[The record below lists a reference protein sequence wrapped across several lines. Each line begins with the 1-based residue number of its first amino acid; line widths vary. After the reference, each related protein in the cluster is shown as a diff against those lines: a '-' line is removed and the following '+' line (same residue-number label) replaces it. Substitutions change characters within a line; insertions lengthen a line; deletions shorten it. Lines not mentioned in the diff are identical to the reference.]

1 MYYQTTKTMTK
12 KFELTN
18 ETFYDEC
25 VEARVYR
32 IKALRDFGDVK
43 AGDLGGFVEEESNL
57 SHDGTCWI
65 YDNAIVCRGSKV
77 SEEAE
82 VRDTAVIS
90 DESYVWGNSRIYE
103 TPIVRSSRIR
113 GGVVHGDAVVHN
125 ADVLWRGEVKDTA
138 YVTGGVIRDG
148 AVVADN
154 AHVSGNSY
162 IDGYDTT
169 VGRNASIADGNVYYT
184 TDYHVFGG
192 HNGIFV
198 TWLRD
203 DNGFVI
209 FHRKYNAKEFIEYAR
224 SCGGVILTNAISAI
238 AGAEAMK
245 LQTNS
250 NKQDNE

>member
-1 MYYQTTKTMTK
+1 MEK
-12 KFELTN
+12 KFELTD

-43 AGDLGGFVEEESNL
+43 AGDLGGFVEEERNL

-65 YDNAIVCRGSKV
+65 YDNAIVCGRSKV
-77 SEEAE
+77 NDKSE

-90 DESYVWGNSRIYE
+90 DKSCVWHNSRIYE
-103 TPIVRSSRIR
+103 NAQVHNSRID
-113 GGVVHGDAVVHN
+113 GGVVHGEAYVND
-125 ADVLWRGEVKDTA
+125 ADVLWQGEVKDTA
-138 YVTGGVIRDG
+138 YVTGGVIRNG

-154 AHVSGNSY
+154 AHVSGYSY
-162 IDGYDTT
+162 IDGYDTI
-169 VGRNASIADGNVYYT
+169 VGRNASITDGEVYST
-184 TDYHVFGG
+184 NDYHVFGG
-192 HNGIFV
+192 YNGIFV

-250 NKQDNE
+250 NKQDNDEE

>member
-1 MYYQTTKTMTK
+1 MEK
-12 KFELTN
+12 KFELTD
-18 ETFYDEC
+18 ETYYDEC

-77 SEEAE
+77 SDEAE
-82 VRDTAVIS
+82 VRDSAVVS
-90 DESYVWGNSRIYE
+90 TKSYVWESSRIYE
-103 TPIVRSSRIR
+103 NAQVYNSRVR
-113 GGVVHGDAVVHN
+113 GGVIYGEAYVKN
-125 ADVLWRGEVKDTA
+125 ADVLWLGEVKDTA

-169 VGRNASIADGNVYYT
+169 VGRNASIADGNVYST
-184 TDYHVFGG
+184 NDYHVFGG
-192 HNGIFV
+192 YNGIFV

-203 DNGFVI
+203 DNGVVI
-209 FHRKYNAKEFIEYAR
+209 FHRKYDAKEFIEYAH

-238 AGAEAMK
+238 AGVEAMK
-245 LQTNS
+245 LQTKS
-250 NKQDNE
+250 NDNDNDKE